1 MDVEG
6 VFRSA
11 NERIAERAEALA
23 VEGEIPFLCECDDQT
38 CFALIRMALAD
49 YSDRRR
55 ASAVP
60 ITLPEHRVQA
70 PPRGET
76 WQQS

>member
-11 NERIAERAEALA
+11 NDRIADRAAALGF
-23 VEGEIPFLCECDDQT
+23 EGEIPFLCECDDPT
-38 CFALIRMALAD
+38 CFAVIRMAPAG
-49 YSDRRR
+49 YANRRR
-55 ASAVP
+55 ASPVP

-70 PPRGET
+70 PPRGA
-76 WQQS
+76 S